1 MSSPRRF
8 ALPTLV
14 SLLGL
19 AGLVVLAASCE
30 PKAPEP
36 VASGKRV
43 PPLRA
48 IGAEVGRTSPLAD
61 AGTDAK
67 PPPKGKVTVGIVV
80 DQLAAW
86 VAEERLRELPRTGG
100 FARLAREGMYVE
112 RMEYAHAVTDTAPGH
127 AALYTGRSP
136 RETGIFGNEIFEGDK
151 RVSILRDAASR
162 VVTGKGPL
170 DRPGS
175 SPKALTS
182 PTVSEAWLAANP
194 TGKLLSVSW
203 KDRGAILPAGHVRE
217 RATVVWFD
225 MAEDTWVT
233 STAFADVLPAF
244 VTAEMRAHAASS
256 FRAKPWIPFDAAWV
270 SAHAKVADDGP
281 GEGDLEGLGKVFP
294 HTATSA
300 KAMRATPFADELVV
314 SLANAGI
321 EALTA
326 DGSPL
331 LLELSLSGNDY
342 VGHVFGPDSHEAW
355 DELHRLDGLLAAFF
369 RGLDARFGE
378 DGWSAVL
385 SADHGTMHTPEVL
398 ASRAKTCKVQGWDE
412 RPCAGTRLLPDDLG
426 KRLAKV
432 EPSVVGICD
441 PWVFFRPE
449 VRADKA
455 KRKAAEKK
463 VIEALKKEPGVLA
476 AYGATT
482 LAERCPEARPSD
494 ILGRVCASYVP
505 AGGDVYVVTKPGGF
519 FDPLVVVGA
528 GVSHG
533 SPYAYDR
540 TVPLFVRAPA
550 LVQGGRTSPSPLPFT
565 AFREALEMAT
575 GLGGARPWAAS
586 AR

>member
-151 RVSILRDAASR
+151 RVSILRDATSR

-170 DRPGS
+170 ERPGS

-203 KDRGAILPAGHVRE
+203 KDRGAILPAGHVRD

-225 MAEDTWVT
+225 MAEDAWVT
-233 STAFADVLPAF
+233 STAFADALPPF
-244 VTAEMRAHAASS
+244 VVAEMRAHPASS
-256 FRAKPWIPFDAAWV
+256 FRASPWLPFDAAWV

-326 DGSPL
+326 DGAPL

-378 DGWSAVL
+378 AGWSVVL
-385 SADHGTMHTPEVL
+385 SADHGTMHAPEVL
-398 ASRAKTCKVQGWDE
+398 ASRAKTCKAQGWDE

-426 KRLAKV
+426 KKLAAI
-432 EPSVVGICD
+432 EPAVVGICD

-449 VRADKA
+449 VRADA
-455 KRKAAEKK
+455 TKRKAAEKK
-463 VIEALKKEPGVLA
+463 VTGALAKEPGVLA
-476 AYGATT
+476 AYGATE
-482 LAERCPEARPSD
+482 LSARCPEARATD
-494 ILGRVCASYVP
+494 VLGRVCASYVP
-505 AGGDVYVVTKPGGF
+505 SGGDVYVVTKPGGF
-519 FDPLVVVGA
+519 FDPLVVVGK

-540 TVPLFVRAPA
+540 TVPLFVRVP
-550 LVQGGRTSPSPLPFT
+550 GSSPRGRTVTSPLPFT
-565 AFREALEMAT
+565 AFREALESAS
-575 GLGGARPWAAS
+575 GLGAAPS
-586 AR
+586 WSPR